1 MGPLDQASANQG
13 AQWTHDG
20 PVLEAQGVGK
30 VFETFERAP
39 GLLGVFKNFVARK
52 KVEVTAL
59 SGIDLSIMRGETVG
73 LIGANGAGKTTLV
86 KILTGIVP
94 ASTGKA
100 TLLGRDSFNLSNAEK
115 SRLALVMGQKSQLW
129 WDLPPIDSFHLLREI
144 YSIGRDVFDARVQAF
159 TRMLDVEDRL
169 KIQLRQLSLG
179 QRMKMEII
187 GAFLHDPD
195 VVFLDEPTIGL
206 DLVSRET
213 IRQFLVQLAEDRGV
227 TYVLTSHDL
236 EDIEET
242 CRRIVVL
249 DEGRVAFDGD
259 LAGLTSK
266 VAGKRAVEVHVEP
279 GGVEDLTAL
288 ELALAPFGGEVTGRA
303 ADSVTVLVDAARM
316 RNVVPVLFENL
327 AVRDLSIERQP
338 LEHLVREIYSRSGR
352 AGAGLG
358 RGAPVPPP
366 NGGGPPEGGATQQ

>member
-1 MGPLDQASANQG
+1 MGSVDKKIG
-13 AQWTHDG
+13 KEHEDRGVEG
-20 PVLEAQGVGK
+20 PVLEARGVGK

-39 GLLGVFKNFVARK
+39 GLLGVVKNFVARK

-59 SGIDLSIMRGETVG
+59 ADINLSIAKGETVG

-94 ASTGKA
+94 ASTGTA
-100 TLLGRDSFNLSNAEK
+100 TLLGRNSFDLSNAEK

-129 WDLPPIDSFHLLREI
+129 WDLPPIDSFQLLREI
-144 YSIGRDVFDARVQAF
+144 YSIERGVFDARVQAF

-259 LAGLTSK
+259 LAGLTHK

-279 GGVEDLTAL
+279 GGVQDSQAL
-288 ELALAPFGGEVTGRA
+288 AAALAPFGGEITGRA
-303 ADSVTVLVDAARM
+303 ADSVTILVDAARM
-316 RNVVPVLFENL
+316 KDVVPILFENL

-338 LEHLVREIYSRSGR
+338 LEHLVREIYSQSSR
-352 AGAGLG
+352 AGAGLARSG
-358 RGAPVPPP
+358 ESLGES
-366 NGGGPPEGGATQQ
+366 GPEGGAAQP

>member
-1 MGPLDQASANQG
+1 MSVQGPPAGSATE
-13 AQWTHDG
+13 A
-20 PVLEAQGVGK
+20 PVLEARAVGK

-39 GLLGVFKNFVARK
+39 GMLGVLKNFVARK
-52 KVEVTAL
+52 KVDVTAL
-59 SGIDLSIMRGETVG
+59 ADIDLSIHRGETVG

-94 ASTGKA
+94 ASSGEA
-100 TLLGRDSFNLSNAEK
+100 RLLGRDSFNLTNAEK

-144 YSIGRDVFDARVQAF
+144 YSIDSGVFESRVQAF

-213 IRQFLVQLAEDRGV
+213 IRQFLVKLAEERGV

-242 CRRIVVL
+242 CRRIIVL
-249 DEGRVAFDGD
+249 DEGRIAFDGD
-259 LAGLTSK
+259 LAGLTNQ

-279 GGVEDLTAL
+279 GGTKNLGPL
-288 ELALAPFGGEVTGRA
+288 EAALAPLGAEITARA
-303 ADSVTVLVDAARM
+303 ADSVTILVDAVRM
-316 RNVVPVLFENL
+316 RDVVPVLFENL

-338 LEHLVREIYSRSGR
+338 LEHLVREIYSQSGR
-352 AGAGLG
+352 AGASLARG
-358 RGAPVPPP
+358 RE
-366 NGGGPPEGGATQQ
+366 GPGAT